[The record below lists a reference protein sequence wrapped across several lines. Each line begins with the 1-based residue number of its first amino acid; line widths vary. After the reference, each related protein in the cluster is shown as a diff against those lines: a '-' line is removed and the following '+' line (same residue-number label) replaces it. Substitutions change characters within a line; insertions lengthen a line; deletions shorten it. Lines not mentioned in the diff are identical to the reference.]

1 MSQKEVL
8 SNMSDVLFWDVD
20 KSQTDMVKHS
30 AFIIQRV
37 LEYGEWQDWRLLV
50 SYYGLNRIVEVCK
63 RLRTLDSVCLSFI
76 ATVSDTRKEEYRCY
90 HMAQSS
96 PTLWNS

>member
-1 MSQKEVL
+1 MSQAEVL

-20 KSQTDMVKHS
+20 KSQTDLERHP

-37 LEYGEWQDWRLLV
+37 LEYGDLQDWKLLL
-50 SYYGLNRIVEVCK
+50 SYYGLNRIVDICK
-63 RLRTLDSVCLSFI
+63 QLRTLDPVCLSFI
-76 ATVSDTRKEEYRCY
+76 TAVSNTKKEEFRCY
-90 HMAQSS
+90 HTAQLS

>member
-37 LEYGEWQDWRLLV
+37 LEYGEWKEWRVIVL
-50 SYYGLNRIVEVCK
+50 YYGLNSIVEV
-63 RLRTLDSVCLSFI
+63 
-76 ATVSDTRKEEYRCY
+76 
-90 HMAQSS
+90 
-96 PTLWNS
+96 